1 MSDMIY
7 TRHAE
12 IRTQQRA
19 MRKEDIRLIQEFGT
33 PVDAEHLV
41 DAKPGRCSRDRKPQA
56 GNPVF
61 EPAQESQ
68 GRHLRRAR
76 HHGVSLTAR
85 RPETRAAPWKAEGIS
100 LTLIRQR
107 LRPTDRHAFTSPSL
121 PRLVGASRVGARPP
135 AAVGA
140 YATVSWRARKIVG
153 SYRQFSK
160 RDFGQLC
167 QEALNGPK
175 K

>member
-61 EPAQESQ
+61 EPAQKSQ
-68 GRHLRRAR
+68 GRHFRSAP

-85 RPETRAAPWKAEGIS
+85 RPETRAAPWKAEGIGEIMRCS
-100 LTLIRQR
+100 DIAVEVEPLGSQCPKRHIRR
-107 LRPTDRHAFTSPSL
+107 FFGVPTT
-121 PRLVGASRVGARPP
+121 G
-135 AAVGA
+135 
-140 YATVSWRARKIVG
+140 
-153 SYRQFSK
+153 
-160 RDFGQLC
+160 
-167 QEALNGPK
+167 
-175 K
+175 

>member
-1 MSDMIY
+1 MSNLIY

-61 EPAQESQ
+61 EPAQKSQ
-68 GRHLRRAR
+68 GRHPRRAR
-76 HHGVSLTAR
+76 HHRLSLTAR
-85 RPETRAAPWKAEGIS
+85 RPETRI
-100 LTLIRQR
+100 
-107 LRPTDRHAFTSPSL
+107 
-121 PRLVGASRVGARPP
+121 ASRSGKGVG
-135 AAVGA
+135 
-140 YATVSWRARKIVG
+140 
-153 SYRQFSK
+153 
-160 RDFGQLC
+160 
-167 QEALNGPK
+167 
-175 K
+175 

>member
-1 MSDMIY
+1 MSNLIY

-68 GRHLRRAR
+68 GRHFRSAP

-121 PRLVGASRVGARPP
+121 PP
-135 AAVGA
+135 
-140 YATVSWRARKIVG
+140 
-153 SYRQFSK
+153 
-160 RDFGQLC
+160 
-167 QEALNGPK
+167 
-175 K
+175 